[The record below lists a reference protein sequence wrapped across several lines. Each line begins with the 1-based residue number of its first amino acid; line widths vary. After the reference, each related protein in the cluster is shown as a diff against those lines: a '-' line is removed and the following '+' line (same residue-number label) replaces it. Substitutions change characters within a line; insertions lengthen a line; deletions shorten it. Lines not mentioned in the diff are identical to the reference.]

1 MLQPNDL
8 VNGYQLQEMLDSS
21 TSGETWR
28 AVKQT
33 APDAPVILQLSRLP
47 HTSADE
53 LAVLQSKSAEL
64 LQVAASPNILPYLET
79 GICSLAGQDCLMLA
93 RSQTTEAKFIKS

>member
-47 HTSADE
+47 HMSADE

-79 GICSLAGQDCLMLA
+79 EICALAGQDC
-93 RSQTTEAKFIKS
+93 R